1 MGDAEHAV
9 SDEKGSAADAFIRIA
24 LGLEDVPRGRLAVC
38 CCWARFWVALVLVFP
53 LRVLLLLLVV
63 PLIWLQYRVIVCM
76 ECWASRAAPADAP
89 ADGSAALKPLS
100 AAQRLVLRSLILPY
114 RIVLLLFGVARVRVR
129 NLAGKQGGHVS
140 NATAAVVANHVS
152 VLDTGILAQ
161 AIGMEVTGVAKAWLM
176 GVPVMGTVLRAHHA
190 LTVGSDP
197 GGSRGKV
204 ASKVAPEPEA
214 SPQKPSGATAVIT
227 EYQHQCARDP
237 AKMRLLVFP
246 EGTTHAA
253 RCLVKFRSGVFVAG
267 EPVQPMALRYPPQ
280 LGWTDGLG
288 AHVFGVLTR
297 LFWTVEVIRLPVY
310 VPSEAERSNPQLY
323 ADNVQAAIASALE
336 LPAER
341 VSTTVGDADIR
352 AWPIR
357 QKELGRNRPL

>member
-76 ECWASRAAPADAP
+76 ECWAS
-89 ADGSAALKPLS
+89 
-100 AAQRLVLRSLILPY
+100 
-114 RIVLLLFGVARVRVR
+114 RVRVR

-297 LFWTVEVIRLPVY
+297 LFWTVEVIQLPVY